1 MKDLPIYLLELN
13 LENEGV
19 SYVALVDRPAI
30 RQDWIAMCDES
41 PFQFVDEEKR
51 IIFGP
56 LMVPDMPIYRK
67 IDSLGEHM
75 VMFTADT
82 IKQVAQK
89 FFKNKN
95 NANVNLMHDPA
106 KKIEGCFDTQ
116 SFISGDYTGAVK
128 GFEKLPMNTWFAEY
142 KVENDEVW
150 ASVKDGTFKGFS
162 VEGLFSYSETPM
174 EAEVA
179 EFLELIK
186 KTPSSKLY
194 LLSELTNMESVKELL
209 AKAKLLF
216 SEKIKLMEVKTKD
229 GIAITID
236 GEIPALQAA
245 VRIGDAVAPD
255 GDYALED
262 GTILKV
268 LAGVISEIVPK
279 DAVEGEPVDEMKK
292 LLASIDTRIKS
303 LEDKNTAL
311 ETAKLLTEV
320 QFSEQKKANETLTE
334 KNTTLEATIQR
345 FKEQIEATLK
355 IVEAIAN
362 SEAAPEDSTSLQF
375 KKREDKFERLNKI
388 SEIKSK
394 L

>member
-1 MKDLPIYLLELN
+1 MDLPIYLLTLN
-13 LENEGV
+13 VENDGV

-30 RQDWIAMCDES
+30 RQDWVAMCEEN
-41 PFQFVDEEKR
+41 PFKFVDEEKR
-51 IIFGP
+51 IIFGA
-56 LMVPDMPIYRK
+56 LMVPDAPIYRK
-67 IDSLGEHM
+67 NSTLGEHM

-95 NANVNLMHDPA
+95 NANVNLMHNPEQKVD
-106 KKIEGCFDTQ
+106 GCFITQ
-116 SFISGDYTGAVK
+116 SFILGDFVGTVN
-128 GFEKLPMNTWFAEY
+128 GFEKLPVGTWFAEY

-150 ASVKDGTFKGFS
+150 KSVKDGTFRGFS

-186 KTPSSKLY
+186 KTDRSKLY
-194 LLSELTNMESVKELL
+194 LLSELQNMATVKELIEQ
-209 AKAKLLF
+209 AKLLF
-216 SEKIKLMEVKTKD
+216 KEKLKFMEAKTKD
-229 GIAITID
+229 GVAITID
-236 GEIPALQAA
+236 GDAPALQAA

-255 GDYALED
+255 GDYTLED

-268 LAGVISEIVPK
+268 LAGVINEIVPK
-279 DAVEGEPVDEMKK
+279 DAVAGEPDEEMKK

-311 ETAKLLTEV
+311 ETAKVSTEAK
-320 QFSEQKKANETLTE
+320 FSEQEKENTSLKE
-334 KNTTLEATIQR
+334 KNTSLEATIQR

-355 IVEAIAN
+355 VVEALAG
-362 SEAAPEDSTSLQF
+362 SEAETQDDSASMQF
-375 KKREDKFERLNKI
+375 KKREAKFDRLNKI
-388 SEIKSK
+388 SEIKST